1 MTDSGY
7 PRIVKRWKRGTA
19 LAQAVT
25 VFEGDRTDVGVS
37 AWVDH
42 DVRDGA
48 TRITEGVRRSIAFY
62 NSETF
67 VLRDG
72 VPPRLAVPNDAAA
85 QIVGPW
91 LIVRLRSA
99 WNIGSRSYPA
109 GALIATNAREF
120 LDGKRT
126 FEVLF
131 EPTARSALQ
140 NWSATRNAIVLDVL
154 DNVRSRFGS

>member
-1 MTDSGY
+1 MPEAKSDVEWRDRDTIYVSTDFGPGSMTDSGY

-25 VFEGDRTDVGVS
+25 IFEGDRTDVGVG

-48 TRITEGVRRSIAFY
+48 TRISEGVRRSIAFY

-72 VPPRLAVPNDAAA
+72 APLRLAVPNDAAA
-85 QIVGPW
+85 KIVGPW
-91 LIVRLRSA
+91 LIVRLRSRGTRWPLVSGRRA
-99 WNIGSRSYPA
+99 DCDEGA
-109 GALIATNAREF
+109 GISGWQAH
-120 LDGKRT
+120 
-126 FEVLF
+126 V
-131 EPTARSALQ
+131 
-140 NWSATRNAIVLDVL
+140 
-154 DNVRSRFGS
+154 